1 MQVLFY
7 MDMRQA
13 DPSEAM
19 GLFCQCCHPPKDTF
33 PFFHELVSGVVHHRK
48 RIDAIINRFS
58 SNWKIGRMGG
68 VDRNTLRIALFELLC
83 RSDIPP
89 KVAINEAI
97 DIGKRFGTDDSGAFI
112 NGILDSVR
120 IAMEEGQLAET
131 LEPAPLLPFQLPDR
145 DAAAAASSTDPP
157 AFLPVRGR
165 QGVVKRSQRPAA
177 STKPSAY

>member
-13 DPSEAM
+13 DPSEAI

-33 PFFHELVSGVVHHRK
+33 PFFRELVSGVVHHQQ

-58 SNWKIGRMGG
+58 SNWKINRMGG
-68 VDRNTLRIALFELLC
+68 VDRNTLRIALFELLG

-120 IAMEEGQLAET
+120 IAMEEGRLIES
-131 LEPAPLLPFQLPDR
+131 LEPAPLLPVARPDR
-145 DAAAAASSTDPP
+145 DAVAAVSNATPP

-165 QGVVKRSQRPAA
+165 RGVVKRSQRTPP
-177 STKPSAY
+177 STEPSEL